1 MISRDERVAVHLAV
15 STAASAVPVS
25 WPLDRFVAVNPLA
38 GIVDQGFH
46 RALVTA
52 TTLYGGR
59 AYPRADVLGQ
69 LVSSGAI
76 SAPRD
81 GRLLDD
87 DETERPRR
95 PTFLERTHGRDVT
108 APSADVENFVAAT
121 LRDATA
127 THRATLSGYECR
139 QSTHVRRELRRI
151 VGSRGIRWWQ
161 ELPED
166 AADVFVESAKVLD
179 LPREQWA
186 SEIATQFA
194 RLPGWASWAKWCDQ
208 WSNDEA
214 GTPRLSLIELA
225 ALLVSCDAAVRVAVG
240 DVFSVPAM
248 ALERMK
254 DDEFSSD
261 LVVGRERLAYIE
273 DSFIIAATEKIVGSR
288 APAARPA
295 AHVVMCIDARSEGLR
310 AQLEKTGPYETLGF
324 AGFFGA
330 PVRIRPLG
338 WETGYDAAP
347 VLLHP
352 DIEVEEVPRLGHEDE
367 IEEWILRE
375 RARVSDSAAVTD
387 LSHDASSMFV
397 LAEIAGWSSLAATV
411 RRTLAPGAGTGR
423 QDDVRSAMDITS
435 VLEQGEQWAL
445 VAETSLRAMG
455 LTTNFAPLVVL
466 CGHKSSSRANPHAAS
481 LDCGAC
487 AGHAGG
493 ANARVMASLL
503 NDASIRRRLAA
514 RELVIP
520 DDTWFVA
527 AEHDTTTDQVTVQEA
542 AMVPA
547 HHRRGVQ
554 RLMEDLALATERHLA
569 SRVERAPGFSS
580 TAPRAVRR
588 RAEDWAQTRPEW
600 GLAGNAG
607 FVIAPRSAT
616 AHLDLEGR
624 FFLHSYDAAS
634 DADGRVLET
643 ILTAPV
649 VVAQWIN
656 AQYYFSTVSP
666 TVFGAGDKTRHN
678 AVGRV
683 GVLEGPEGDLR
694 IGLPEQSI
702 RYAETYVHIPQ
713 RLTCFVE
720 APRSRIEDVIARN
733 PILVH
738 LFDGEW
744 LHLVARDSTT
754 SPWCRRRQHGE
765 WHDLT
770 KQQKEEMPS

>member
-1 MISRDERVAVHLAV
+1 MISRDERVAVQLAV
-15 STAASAVPVS
+15 TSAASAVPVC

-52 TTLYGGR
+52 TSLYGGR
-59 AYPRADVLGQ
+59 AYPRADVLAQ
-69 LVSSGAI
+69 LVSAGVLPT
-76 SAPRD
+76 PRD

-87 DETERPRR
+87 DETARPRR
-95 PTFLERTHGRDVT
+95 TTFLEGAHGRDVM
-108 APSADVENFVAAT
+108 ALSADIENLVAAM
-121 LRDATA
+121 LRDGAA
-127 THRATLSGYECR
+127 THRATLSGHECR

-151 VGSRGIRWWQ
+151 VGSRGVRWWH

-166 AADVFVESAKVLD
+166 AADVFVESANVLG
-179 LPREQWA
+179 LPRDQWA

-225 ALLVSCDAAVRVAVG
+225 ALLVSCDAAVRVAAG
-240 DVFSVPAM
+240 DALFVPAI
-248 ALERMK
+248 APERIE
-254 DDEFSSD
+254 DDEFSSG
-261 LVVGRERLAYIE
+261 LLVGRDRLAYIE
-273 DSFIIAATEKIVGSR
+273 DAFINAATEKIVGSC
-288 APAARPA
+288 APEARPA

-338 WETGYDAAP
+338 WEAGYDAAP
-347 VLLHP
+347 VLLRP

-367 IEEWILRE
+367 IEKWILRR
-375 RARVSDSAAVTD
+375 RALVSDGATLTD
-387 LSHDASSMFV
+387 LSHDASSMFF

-411 RRTLAPGAGTGR
+411 RRTLAPGAGNGR
-423 QDDVRSAMDITS
+423 QDDVHSAMDITS

-514 RELVIP
+514 RDLVIP

-554 RLMEDLALATERHLA
+554 RLMEDLALATERHLV

-607 FVIAPRSAT
+607 FMIAPRSAT

-744 LHLVARDSTT
+744 LHMVARDSTA
-754 SPWCRRRQHGE
+754 SPWCRRRPHGE

-770 KQQKEEMPS
+770 TQQKEEMPS

>member
-1 MISRDERVAVHLAV
+1 V
-15 STAASAVPVS
+15 SM
-25 WPLDRFVAVNPLA
+25 N
-38 GIVDQGFH
+38 
-46 RALVTA
+46 AL
-52 TTLYGGR
+52 G
-59 AYPRADVLGQ
+59 
-69 LVSSGAI
+69 
-76 SAPRD
+76 
-81 GRLLDD
+81 
-87 DETERPRR
+87 
-95 PTFLERTHGRDVT
+95 
-108 APSADVENFVAAT
+108 
-121 LRDATA
+121 
-127 THRATLSGYECR
+127 
-139 QSTHVRRELRRI
+139 
-151 VGSRGIRWWQ
+151 
-161 ELPED
+161 
-166 AADVFVESAKVLD
+166 
-179 LPREQWA
+179 LPREQWS
-186 SEIATQFA
+186 SELATQFA

-214 GTPRLSLIELA
+214 GTPRLSLVELA
-225 ALLVSCDAAVRVAVG
+225 SLLVSCDAAVRVTAG
-240 DVFSVPAM
+240 DVVSDTASILAPMEDDFGIS
-248 ALERMK
+248 RM
-254 DDEFSSD
+254 D
-261 LVVGRERLAYIE
+261 VAGRERLAYIE
-273 DSFIIAATEKIVGSR
+273 DSFINATTAMFVGSSTPVTS
-288 APAARPA
+288 PAAQ
-295 AHVVMCIDARSEGLR
+295 VVMCIDARSEGLR

-338 WETGYDAAP
+338 WEAGYDAAP

-352 DIEVEEVPRLGHEDE
+352 DIEVEEVPRLGHEGE
-367 IEEWILRE
+367 IEKWIQQQQ
-375 RARVSDSAAVTD
+375 AHVSENATMTD
-387 LSHDASSMFV
+387 LSHDASSMFF

-411 RRTLAPGAGTGR
+411 RRTLAPGAGKGR
-423 QDDVRSAMDITS
+423 EDDVQSAMDITS

-455 LTTNFAPLVVL
+455 LTRNFAPLVVL

-514 RELVIP
+514 RDLVIP

-527 AEHDTTTDQVTVQEA
+527 AEHDTTTDQVSVQEA

-554 RLMEDLALATERHLA
+554 RLMEDLAVATQRHLA
-569 SRVERAPGFSS
+569 SRVGHAPGFSS

-607 FVIAPRSAT
+607 FIIAPRSAT

-634 DADGRVLET
+634 DEDGRVLET

-702 RYAETYVHIPQ
+702 RYGETYVHIPQ

-744 LHLVARDSTT
+744 LHLVARENAS
-754 SPWCRRRQHGE
+754 SAWHRRRPHGD
-765 WHDLT
+765 WHDIS
-770 KQQKEEMPS
+770 KQQKEESPS